1 MLQVVV
7 RPDGK
12 LLETW
17 VPAKPMREAPKSVW
31 DIPRNDV
38 AACVAFYSA
47 RKGKITA
54 EEMSVML
61 RLQDD
66 DTELLELAE
75 SWSSS

>member
-1 MLQVVV
+1 M
-7 RPDGK
+7 
-12 LLETW
+12 
-17 VPAKPMREAPKSVW
+17 AKPNPKVPESVW

-38 AACVAFYSA
+38 AACVAFYRA

-66 DTELLELAE
+66 DTELLRIAE
-75 SWSSS
+75 KW